1 MKETVKVLTFQEVK
15 ARLEKVQ
22 KAIEALQVQNKVET
36 LQDKEYKAQLISLRE
51 SLENK
56 LNILT
61 EMDKGVIHTDDENK
75 AKDLAADG
83 AKVVL
88 QKKGEKIEEVEEG
101 LQFDENQTKEIA
113 KEVAKAIAMA
123 LKEEG
128 IEIASGKILRLEP
141 MAFDTYFQYKDGK
154 EDEFSFH
161 IDQDKN
167 IILSDFTFTETIGQV
182 GLKGAGE
189 PFVNRDVIKANL
201 LKVWAKLDG
210 NMKENEGEQEGDL
223 MQQLEKALK
232 SHDWYYMM
240 SDDHRW
246 YKRGSEQARDI
257 HNMIQQLRAAGKG
270 DEAEALYK
278 SYHEKNKISE
288 ASAGSIQKKHGELV
302 AKMKALAAQYKGGDQ
317 SVIPQLKAMTIEKKK
332 LEAELDAKVAGI
344 GADQELDPSVNE
356 VKKDF
361 DKDGKVEKPEEEY
374 KGVKDKAIKKA
385 TGKKAPIKKE
395 AVKAKKDFDKDGD
408 VESPEAEYKGV
419 KDKAVKKAMLKEDWG
434 SSDQGIMNKSIHKD
448 LGEPEEMPMPFDN
461 DFESA
466 VEDAVDFYWN
476 EWEEYQSDR
485 DGLIDHAK
493 RAYYRRYFPEKF
505 AGFQKMFSEA
515 AVQSYAD
522 LETIAND
529 TANMPADRDA
539 ARNKMYDLKKK
550 SRGTKLAEA
559 QDIKI
564 GDTVAKK
571 FASTDED
578 NVKEFSVKAIKNG
591 KAEVEDLKSKKI
603 TTIALSDLY
612 KVGKAVNEAPG
623 YTPQDKVQELIEDMD
638 SEEYENF
645 AYDNDIDPN
654 DANEMQNFISSLS
667 DAEAE
672 KILLQYGNKKFYI
685 KVAVRDAKRALEL
698 IHDNPAYNKA
708 VEIDGSDTYY
718 LTNPGLAYDLQ
729 MDFGTQDIEVIDSNI
744 DMNEATVNE
753 GQFSWFTQDSNKQ
766 IGSEKQN
773 KLPAVYM
780 IDDKGKKYA
789 ESDYE
794 GYGEFGGMDYYE
806 LLDVMNGGSGDRSH
820 GIDLAFNEDPTHTEP
835 VKFPALVTDPNFN
848 WQAHDFTKEPKS
860 DPNQGWYTGGEDD
873 YYEDEDEYDED
884 AYTEGKHETE
894 LVQDPKSKNF
904 TRRMKMTP
912 KDMKTIEKVQ
922 NMMAKEKSLKKE
934 GEGDE
939 TAVDITGKAYSIG
952 DIIEFRGHK
961 FECQIGQRGIVV
973 LQKVDDELNPLPQF
987 FEGGTPQFTA
997 ILKNAKIVSRGMG
1010 ISEGGVNPE
1019 GDRMVLTFLK
1029 KLSKIWDIPMAH
1041 AVNFVNAS
1049 IKRQGY

>member
-1 MKETVKVLTFQEVK
+1 MKETIKLLTFEEVKV
-15 ARLEKVQ
+15 RLEKVQ
-22 KAIEALQVQNKVET
+22 KAIEALQTQNKVET
-36 LQDKEYKAQLISLRE
+36 LQDKKYKAQLISIRE

-75 AKDLAADG
+75 AKELAEKG
-83 AKVVL
+83 VQVQL
-88 QKKGEKIEEVEEG
+88 HKKGEPLDTKKIKEAEEG
-101 LQFDENQTKEIA
+101 LQFDLEQTKIIA
-113 KEVAKAIAMA
+113 KDVSKAVAMA
-123 LKEEG
+123 LKEDG
-128 IEIASGKILRLEP
+128 MEIASGKILRLEE
-141 MAFDTYFQYKDGK
+141 MSFDVFFQYKDGK

-161 IDQDKN
+161 VDQDKN
-167 IILSDFTFTETIGQV
+167 IVLSDFTFTEIIGQV

-189 PFVNRDVIKANL
+189 PFVNKDVLKANL

-210 NMKENEGEQEGDL
+210 NMQENEGEQEGDL

-246 YKRGSEQARDI
+246 YKRGSEEARNI
-257 HNMIQQLRAAGKG
+257 YNLILQLKAAGKG

-278 SYHEKNKISE
+278 SYSDKNKISE

-361 DKDGKVEKPEEEY
+361 DKDGKIEKPEEEY

-434 SSDQGIMNKSIHKD
+434 SSDQAIFTRAIHKD

-466 VEDAVDFYWN
+466 VADAVDFYWD
-476 EWEEYQSDR
+476 EWEEYREDR

-493 RAYYRRYFPEKF
+493 RGYYRRYFPEKF

-529 TANMPADRDA
+529 TAKMPADRDA

-550 SRGTKLAEA
+550 SRGTKLAEDKIDKEELKQA
-559 QDIKI
+559 QIEKAYDHLGKMKANTRLFSKEDIK
-564 GDTVAKK
+564 
-571 FASTDED
+571 
-578 NVKEFSVKAIKNG
+578 
-591 KAEVEDLKSKKI
+591 KAEARIEKLEAELDALAEKS
-603 TTIALSDLY
+603 
-612 KVGKAVNEAPG
+612 VNEAPEG
-623 YTPQDKVQELIEDMD
+623 TY
-638 SEEYENF
+638 
-645 AYDNDIDPN
+645 
-654 DANEMQNFISSLS
+654 
-667 DAEAE
+667 
-672 KILLQYGNKKFYI
+672 YI
-685 KVAVRDAKRALEL
+685 KVSVRDAKRALE
-698 IHDNPAYNKA
+698 IIKDNPAYNKA
-708 VEIDGSDTYY
+708 VEINGSDTYY
-718 LTNPGLAYDLQ
+718 FTNPELAYDLE
-729 MDFGTQDIEVIDSNI
+729 MDFGTQNIEVIDSNI

-766 IGSEKQN
+766 IGSEKEN
-773 KLPAVYM
+773 KLPVVYM

-789 ESDYE
+789 ESNYE

-820 GIDLAFNEDPTHTEP
+820 GITLAFNEDPTHTEP
-835 VKFPALVTDPNFN
+835 VKFPALVTDPNYN
-848 WQAHDFTKEPKS
+848 WQAHDFTIQPKH
-860 DPNQGWYTGGEDD
+860 DPNQSWYTGDREEDYD
-873 YYEDEDEYDED
+873 DEDELDLEDE
-884 AYTEGKHETE
+884 YENNEGKHETE
-894 LVQDPKSKNF
+894 LVQDPKSKEF

-912 KDMKTIEKVQ
+912 KDMATIEKVQ
-922 NMMAKEKSLKKE
+922 GMMAKEKSLKKE
-934 GEGDE
+934 EEDYAQND
-939 TAVDITGKAYSIG
+939 TAVDITGKPYSIG

-987 FEGGTPQFTA
+987 FEGGTQQFSA

-1019 GDRMVLTFLK
+1019 GDAMVLNFLK
-1029 KLSKIWDIPMAH
+1029 RLSKIWDIPMQH
-1041 AVNFVNAS
+1041 AVNFVNMS

>member
-1 MKETVKVLTFQEVK
+1 MKESIKLLTFQEVK
-15 ARLEKVQ
+15 VRLEKVQ
-22 KAIEALQVQNKVET
+22 KTLEALQA
-36 LQDKEYKAQLISLRE
+36 QDKVLTDAQKKQKVQLISLRE

-75 AKDLAADG
+75 AKELAQKG
-83 AKVVL
+83 VQVQL
-88 QKKGEKIEEVEEG
+88 HKKGEPLDTKKIKEAEG
-101 LQFDENQTKEIA
+101 LQFDQNQTKEIA

-167 IILSDFTFTETIGQV
+167 IILSDFTFTEKIGQV

-189 PFVNRDVIKANL
+189 PFVNKDVIKANL
-201 LKVWAKLDG
+201 IKVWAKLDG
-210 NMKENEGEQEGDL
+210 NMQENEGQQADGDL
-223 MQQLEKALK
+223 MQQLEQALK

-246 YKRGSEQARDI
+246 YTRGSEQARNI
-257 HNMIQQLRAAGKG
+257 HNLIVKLKDAGQG
-270 DEAEALYK
+270 EEAEALYK

-317 SVIPQLKAMTIEKKK
+317 SVIPQLKAMTAEKKK
-332 LEAELDAKVAGI
+332 LEAELDAAVAGT
-344 GADQELDPSVNE
+344 GANQELDPSVNE

-529 TANMPADRDA
+529 TAKMPADRDA

-559 QDIKI
+559 QDLQV

-578 NVKEFSVKAIKNG
+578 NVREFLIKAIKNG
-591 KAEVEDLKSKKI
+591 KAEVEDLKTRKV
-603 TTIALSDLY
+603 TTISLSDLY
-612 KVGKAVNEAPG
+612 KVGKTVNEAPEG
-623 YTPQDKVQELIEDMD
+623 TY
-638 SEEYENF
+638 
-645 AYDNDIDPN
+645 
-654 DANEMQNFISSLS
+654 
-667 DAEAE
+667 
-672 KILLQYGNKKFYI
+672 YI
-685 KVAVRDAKRALEL
+685 TVSVRDAKRALDI
-698 IHDNPAYNKA
+698 IHDNPAYRKA
-708 VEIDGSDTYY
+708 VEMNGSDTYY
-718 LTNPGLAYDLQ
+718 LTDQELAYDLQ
-729 MDFGTQDIEVIDSNI
+729 MDFGTQNIEVTDTNV
-744 DMNEATVNE
+744 DMDEA
-753 GQFSWFTQDSNKQ
+753 
-766 IGSEKQN
+766 
-773 KLPAVYM
+773 
-780 IDDKGKKYA
+780 KG
-789 ESDYE
+789 
-794 GYGEFGGMDYYE
+794 
-806 LLDVMNGGSGDRSH
+806 
-820 GIDLAFNEDPTHTEP
+820 
-835 VKFPALVTDPNFN
+835 
-848 WQAHDFTKEPKS
+848 
-860 DPNQGWYTGGEDD
+860 
-873 YYEDEDEYDED
+873 
-884 AYTEGKHETE
+884 ETE
-894 LVQDPKSKNF
+894 LVQDPKTKEF
-904 TRRMKMTP
+904 TRKMKMTP
-912 KDMKTIEKVQ
+912 KDMETIEKVQ
-922 NMMAKEKSLKKE
+922 SMMAKEKSLKKE

-939 TAVDITGKAYSIG
+939 TAVDVTGKAYSIG

-961 FECQIGQRGIVV
+961 FECQIGQRGIVI
-973 LQKVDDELNPLPQF
+973 LQHVDDELNPLPEF
-987 FEGGTPQFTA
+987 YEGGTPQFTA